1 MSYKTF
7 TLAAIFAATQAVKI
21 QSTQKYLEEDFQIPE
36 GPVTA
41 EQIIDV
47 CDIDGDGLLSKE
59 EARQAFIFFNQAEID
74 EAFEEEFE
82 ALW

>member
-7 TLAAIFAATQAVKI
+7 TLAAIFAASQAIKI
-21 QSTQKYLEEDFQIPE
+21 ENNQKYLEPDFQIPE

-47 CDIDGDGLLSKE
+47 CD
-59 EARQAFIFFNQAEID
+59 
-74 EAFEEEFE
+74 
-82 ALW
+82 